1 MPFVLKNASATYQQA
16 MVTLF
21 QDMILKE
28 IEVYVDNIIAKSH
41 ITRVHLV
48 DLRKL
53 FKHLIRYRLRLN
65 LNKCVFGASS
75 RKLLGFIVSQRGIE
89 VGPAKVQAIWD
100 MPTPQIEKQIHSFLG
115 KVNYIA
121 RIIVQSTATCDL
133 LFKLL

>member
-1 MPFVLKNASATYQQA
+1 MVEEDKAKIAFTTHWGTYAYDVMPFVLKNASATYQQA

-89 VGPAKVQAIWD
+89 VGPAKVHAI
-100 MPTPQIEKQIHSFLG
+100 
-115 KVNYIA
+115 
-121 RIIVQSTATCDL
+121 
-133 LFKLL
+133 